1 MPADIHEIADTLRA
15 VASGELHLGEAQ
27 VRAVAGLCAE
37 ACAALAAAPEPRL
50 LSDRDVA
57 SLPYTIWH
65 RETRTGALNAAR
77 SLAGRPPEEPPPVCD
92 LDAEARR
99 NLEAARALY
108 DSLVDRI

>member
-37 ACAALAAAPEPRL
+37 
-50 LSDRDVA
+50 
-57 SLPYTIWH
+57 THI
-65 RETRTGALNAAR
+65 GALNVAR

-92 LDAEARR
+92 LNAEARR